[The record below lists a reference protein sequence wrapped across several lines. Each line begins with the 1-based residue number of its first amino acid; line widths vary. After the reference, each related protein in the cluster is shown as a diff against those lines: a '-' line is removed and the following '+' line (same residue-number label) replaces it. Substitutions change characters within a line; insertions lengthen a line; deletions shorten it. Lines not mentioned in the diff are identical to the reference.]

1 MSSIKVWPHMTV
13 VAIIC
18 ALVAGLGVAFY
29 FKHEQTASAESLPNA
44 ARIQR
49 VDGQV
54 ALNNGLYENGSDGQ
68 WVTATA
74 NTPFSVG
81 DRIYTRD
88 NSRASLAFTGRNFAR
103 LNPNSSLDV
112 IALEDRRTQLALRDG
127 SAIFDVGYLEPNE
140 LFEVAT
146 PYGAVDFD
154 QPGLYNVGLDNGNA
168 TVSVLSGLAQ
178 VVGLGGSGQIGK
190 GEMLALAGQTAA
202 QVLLSRLNNNDAGYL
217 VNDYYSYQY
226 PNLYDNRYNNNYDA
240 YLADPTYY
248 DPYNRFNSYQYVS
261 SAIPGVYDLDPYGT
275 WQNVDGYGY
284 AWSPR
289 VDTGWAP
296 YQQGSWTNDY
306 PYGMTW
312 VSNEPWGYA
321 PYHYGRWT
329 NLNNQWF
336 WIPDTVNTTPVYS
349 PALVAWVPVDANDIG
364 WVPLGPGDPYA
375 PRYYDSNWQPYYL
388 TRTNN
393 VPTQLVNLSIP
404 NAIAYA
410 PVQDLGRTFDPRSI
424 NHLSPQTLAQVR
436 PVLDPLTLTPLRNAA
451 VHSAWGR
458 GKIDLPPGIAK
469 KLYDTQV
476 ITSSVPNPPA
486 FRKDLAKAM
495 RVEPVPDKVK
505 GTKFQVRDERGNG
518 QRAAG
523 PENNPVVDQ
532 ARKQKIDQLAPEAAK
547 GNRDARRQL
556 QDLQQQQRQA
566 EVSQKQAERAAAQ
579 QQRQQQVEQQR
590 APRNAIQ
597 QARGEAVGHR
607 EQPQPA
613 SPRGRQDVPRA
624 REPQGR
630 QVVPQPQV
638 AQPSTPRA
646 RQDVPMRREPQA
658 RVDVPRA
665 QPQPRA
671 AQPQPQPRAAQPQ
684 PQAQGHGKPD
694 KPQGPPAANPGGGG
708 GGGKGKGKK
717 P

>member
-1 MSSIKVWPHMTV
+1 MTIVAVV
-13 VAIIC
+13 VALI
-18 ALVAGLGVAFY
+18 AGLGVAFY
-29 FKHEQTASAESLPNA
+29 LKHEQTAAAESLPNA

-226 PNLYDNRYNNNYDA
+226 PNLYDGRYSSYDA
-240 YLADPTYY
+240 YVADPYYY
-248 DPYNRFNSYQYVS
+248 DPYNRYDSSQYVS
-261 SAIPGVYDLDPYGT
+261 SAIPGVYDLDPYGS
-275 WQNVDGYGY
+275 WQNLNGYGY

-289 VDTGWAP
+289 VDNGWAP
-296 YQQGSWTNDY
+296 YQQGYWMNDY

-312 VSNEPWGYA
+312 VSSEPWGYA
-321 PYHYGRWT
+321 PYHYGRWA
-329 NLNNQWF
+329 NVNNQWF
-336 WIPDTVNTTPVYS
+336 WIPETVNTTPVYS
-349 PALVAWVPVDANDIG
+349 PALVAWVPVNSSDIG

-375 PRYYDSNWQPYYL
+375 PRYYDANWQPYYL

-393 VPTQLVNLSIP
+393 VPTQLVNLSVP
-404 NAIAYA
+404 GAVAYV

-436 PVLDPLTLTPLRNAA
+436 PVLDPLTLTPLRNAV

-469 KLYDTQV
+469 KLYDTPV
-476 ITSSVPNPPA
+476 ITSSLPTAPP
-486 FRKDLAKAM
+486 FRKDLAKAL
-495 RVEPVPDKVK
+495 RVEAAPEKAR
-505 GTKFQVRDERGNG
+505 GTKLQIRDERGNG
-518 QRAAG
+518 ERAQGPLG
-523 PENNPVVDQ
+523 PENNPNLDQ

-566 EVSQKQAERAAAQ
+566 EISRKQAERDAAQ

-590 APRNAIQ
+590 AQRNAIQ
-597 QARGEAVGHR
+597 QARGEAVGHS
-607 EQPQPA
+607 EQPQQA

-624 REPQGR
+624 RQPQAR
-630 QVVPQPQV
+630 QVVTQPQV
-638 AQPSTPRA
+638 AQPPTPRA
-646 RQDVPMRREPQA
+646 RQDVPMKREPQG

-671 AQPQPQPRAAQPQ
+671 AQPQ
-684 PQAQGHGKPD
+684 AQGHGKPD
-694 KPQGPPAANPGGGG
+694 KQQGPPTANPGEGGG